1 MNYTKLMDGIE
12 KVVNAISLNPH
23 EDKITFNIGAPRY
36 YMDGR
41 SIYIFY
47 ESHYLFNIKE
57 SEFETTDVTNIL
69 NKKVNDYLEKQE
81 KINELKKQLEV
92 LQS

>member
-23 EDKITFNIGAPRY
+23 EDKITFNIGTPLL
-36 YMDGR
+36 DGR

-47 ESHYLFNIKE
+47 ELHYLFKIKE
-57 SEFETTDVTNIL
+57 NEYETTDVTSTL
-69 NKKVNDYLEKQE
+69 NQKVNDYLEKQA
-81 KINELKKQLEV
+81 KINELKKQLEA